1 MFFFSNRVP
10 ASLQPV
16 SCHNTYLPGEK
27 LHLKDFQKRNHGR
40 APGWP
45 GTIKRDGGKNER
57 NTERGGQG
65 GGGGESR
72 SRNGT
77 VRHTNSLGG
86 SAAEMLQDPLGMGKL
101 SIIVIF
107 ISRFATPDD

>member
-1 MFFFSNRVP
+1 MK
-10 ASLQPV
+10 
-16 SCHNTYLPGEK
+16 E
-27 LHLKDFQKRNHGR
+27 
-40 APGWP
+40 
-45 GTIKRDGGKNER
+45 
-57 NTERGGQG
+57 TEREGGQG
-65 GGGGESR
+65 GGGGESG

-101 SIIVIF
+101 GIIVIF